1 MSTSTLSSSR
11 NCVRSC
17 ICRGGSSSKRASDW
31 AAADP
36 SATDQSARD
45 LQSALLQAVTG
56 LSQLVSQLAAQMGRV
71 SSAAGNAEPWM
82 EQLAPA
88 TANPRCASPSSP
100 LWDELSVV
108 ELRSLLRSYPIDRT
122 SLPAPI
128 ELLRRSEL
136 IEALNQIQAM
146 NP

>member
-1 MSTSTLSSSR
+1 MRSTTLSPS
-11 NCVRSC
+11 RSC
-17 ICRGGSSSKRASDW
+17 ARSCACRGGSSFKSASDRAATDR
-31 AAADP
+31 AAAYRAA
-36 SATDQSARD
+36 SE

-56 LSQLVSQLAAQMGRV
+56 LSQLVSQLAAQV
-71 SSAAGNAEPWM
+71 GNGGTANGDAEPWM
-82 EQLAPA
+82 EQLTPT
-88 TANPRCASPSSP
+88 TAKPRCDSSP

-136 IEALNQIQAM
+136 IEALNQIQAL

>member
-1 MSTSTLSSSR
+1 MSSTTLSPSRSCARACGCRPSTS
-11 NCVRSC
+11 
-17 ICRGGSSSKRASDW
+17 SKNASDRAATDR
-31 AAADP
+31 AAADRAA
-36 SATDQSARD
+36 SE

-56 LSQLVSQLAAQMGRV
+56 LSQLVSQLAAQV
-71 SSAAGNAEPWM
+71 GNGGTANGDAEPWM
-82 EQLAPA
+82 EQLTPFAA
-88 TANPRCASPSSP
+88 KPRCASSSSP

-136 IEALNQIQAM
+136 IEALNQIQAL

>member
-1 MSTSTLSSSR
+1 MSTTNLSAS
-11 NCVRSC
+11 RSC
-17 ICRGGSSSKRASDW
+17 ARACGCRPSNSTKAASDQ
-31 AAADP
+31 AA
-36 SATDQSARD
+36 SE

-56 LSQLVSQLAAQMGRV
+56 LSQLVSQLAAQV
-71 SSAAGNAEPWM
+71 GNGGTAIGDAEPWI
-82 EQLAPA
+82 EQLTPA
-88 TANPRCASPSSP
+88 TAKPRCTSSS

-136 IEALNQIQAM
+136 IEALNQIQAL

>member
-1 MSTSTLSSSR
+1 MPTSTLSPS
-11 NCVRSC
+11 RSC
-17 ICRGGSSSKRASDW
+17 ARACGCRGGSSSKTASDR
-31 AAADP
+31 A
-36 SATDQSARD
+36 ATDNAASE

-56 LSQLVSQLAAQMGRV
+56 LSQLVSQLAAQVGSGRP
-71 SSAAGNAEPWM
+71 AIGDAEPWM
-82 EQLAPA
+82 EQLTPA
-88 TANPRCASPSSP
+88 TTKPRCNSSS

-136 IEALNQIQAM
+136 TEALNQIQAL

>member
-1 MSTSTLSSSR
+1 MSTATLSAS
-11 NCVRSC
+11 RSC
-17 ICRGGSSSKRASDW
+17 ARSCACRGGISAKTASDR
-31 AAADP
+31 AAADRAA
-36 SATDQSARD
+36 SE

-56 LSQLVSQLAAQMGRV
+56 LSQLVSQLAAQVGHGGT
-71 SSAAGNAEPWM
+71 AIGDAEPWM
-82 EQLAPA
+82 EQLTPT
-88 TANPRCASPSSP
+88 TAKPRCTSSSSP

-136 IEALNQIQAM
+136 IEALNQIQAL

>member
-1 MSTSTLSSSR
+1 MSTTTLSPSR
-11 NCVRSC
+11 SCVRACAS
-17 ICRGGSSSKRASDW
+17 RGGSCSKSASDR
-31 AAADP
+31 AA
-36 SATDQSARD
+36 SE

-56 LSQLVSQLAAQMGRV
+56 LSQLVSQLAAQVGNGRPDI
-71 SSAAGNAEPWM
+71 GDAEPWM
-82 EQLAPA
+82 EQLAPVA
-88 TANPRCASPSSP
+88 AKPRCTRSSSS

>member
-1 MSTSTLSSSR
+1 MSTSTISTS
-11 NCVRSC
+11 RSC
-17 ICRGGSSSKRASDW
+17 TRACACRGATSTKSASDR
-31 AAADP
+31 AA
-36 SATDQSARD
+36 SE

-56 LSQLVSQLAAQMGRV
+56 LSQLVSQLAAQVGSVRP
-71 SSAAGNAEPWM
+71 AIGDAEPWM
-82 EQLAPA
+82 EQLTPA
-88 TANPRCASPSSP
+88 TAKPRCASSSSP

>member
-1 MSTSTLSSSR
+1 MPTSTLSPS
-11 NCVRSC
+11 RSC
-17 ICRGGSSSKRASDW
+17 ARSCACRGGTSSRSASDR
-31 AAADP
+31 A
-36 SATDQSARD
+36 ATDRAATDRAASE

-56 LSQLVSQLAAQMGRV
+56 LSQLVSQLAAQVGSGRP
-71 SSAAGNAEPWM
+71 AIGDAEPWM

-88 TANPRCASPSSP
+88 TSKPRCASSSSP

>member
-1 MSTSTLSSSR
+1 MPSSTLSP
-11 NCVRSC
+11 SC
-17 ICRGGSSSKRASDW
+17 RCARTCGCRPSTSSKNASDR
-31 AAADP
+31 AAADRAA
-36 SATDQSARD
+36 SE

-56 LSQLVSQLAAQMGRV
+56 LSQLVSQLAAQVGSGR
-71 SSAAGNAEPWM
+71 SAIGDAEPWM
-82 EQLAPA
+82 EQLTPA
-88 TANPRCASPSSP
+88 TSKPRCTRSSSS

>member
-1 MSTSTLSSSR
+1 MSTTTLSASR
-11 NCVRSC
+11 SCVRAC
-17 ICRGGSSSKRASDW
+17 ACRRGSSFKSASNRAASE
-31 AAADP
+31 
-36 SATDQSARD
+36 

-56 LSQLVSQLAAQMGRV
+56 LSQLVSQLAAQMGNGRT
-71 SSAAGNAEPWM
+71 AIGDAEPWM

-88 TANPRCASPSSP
+88 TSKPRCTSSSSP

-136 IEALNQIQAM
+136 IEALNQIQAL

>member
-1 MSTSTLSSSR
+1 MSPTTLSPSR
-11 NCVRSC
+11 SYARSC
-17 ICRGGSSSKRASDW
+17 ACRGGTSFKSASDQ
-31 AAADP
+31 A
-36 SATDQSARD
+36 ATDRAASE

-56 LSQLVSQLAAQMGRV
+56 LSQLVSQLAAQMGSGR
-71 SSAAGNAEPWM
+71 SAIGDAEPWM
-82 EQLAPA
+82 EQLTPA
-88 TANPRCASPSSP
+88 TSKPRCASSSSP

-136 IEALNQIQAM
+136 IEALNQIQAL

>member
-1 MSTSTLSSSR
+1 MSTATLSPSLS
-11 NCVRSC
+11 CARSC
-17 ICRGGSSSKRASDW
+17 GCRPSTSSKNASDR
-31 AAADP
+31 AA
-36 SATDQSARD
+36 SE

-56 LSQLVSQLAAQMGRV
+56 LSQLVSQLAAQMGSGRP
-71 SSAAGNAEPWM
+71 AIGDAEPWM
-82 EQLAPA
+82 EQLTPA
-88 TANPRCASPSSP
+88 TSKPRCASSSSP

-136 IEALNQIQAM
+136 IEALNQIQAL